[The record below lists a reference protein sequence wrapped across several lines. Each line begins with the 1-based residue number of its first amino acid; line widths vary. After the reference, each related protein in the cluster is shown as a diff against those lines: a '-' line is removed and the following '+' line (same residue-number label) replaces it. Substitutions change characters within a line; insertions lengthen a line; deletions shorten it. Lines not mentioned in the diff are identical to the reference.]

1 MDKCLYN
8 GEVLYACQVL
18 ENFAFEQQIRHCGTL
33 TCCECGTSVFFRHG
47 KDRIENFAHRDKGEC
62 QYGRYCSKQ
71 SKIFRH
77 TQMQLASH
85 IKKIVERHGFQFDED
100 VVIIQEHYTAFVLR
114 GQSVSFAIDIV
125 DYAATASQLEK
136 KKMLYEAEGY
146 QYLQITVDK
155 NVETTPFSERNRA
168 YFPVKFAL
176 NNSANHTAV
185 VIDSATQA
193 WSIYVY
199 DNRDLSRGLDDT
211 NQEWLINDALP
222 LSISPD
228 ELDIDNDGFYT
239 LRSRQ
244 SFQTFCVDRTKKK
257 QFCLEKEKK
266 RREYMERERKRK
278 AEQEKRRQEEY
289 AREQQQKEEL
299 EKRYQ
304 EEYELAKQKREA
316 EVAATR
322 QKAKEELRKMQER
335 SKRRAEKEQQKQA
348 RRAEIL
354 ESVNKSNANYAP
366 QTNWMNTVRQLIANR
381 PDQNQQPEY
390 AHEDFVEFIKGIKAM
405 QPSAVTRLFE
415 KMCFISQTE
424 QEILMGLYIQL
435 IMNDTDLASVIDCMM
450 TRAGIKH

>member
-18 ENFAFEQQIRHCGTL
+18 ESFAFEQQIRHYGTL

-62 QYGRYCSKQ
+62 QYGKYCSKQ

-85 IKKIVERHGFQFDED
+85 IKKIAERHGFQFDED
-100 VVIIQEHYTAFVLR
+100 VVIIQEHYTAFALR

-185 VIDSATQA
+185 VIDNATQA

-211 NQEWLINDALP
+211 NQEWLINDAIP

-228 ELDIDNDGFYT
+228 ELDIDQDGFYT
-239 LRSRQ
+239 LRSRH
-244 SFQTFCVDRTKKK
+244 SFQIFCIDRTKKK
-257 QFCLEKEKK
+257 QFCLKKEKE
-266 RREYMERERKRK
+266 RRDYLERERKRK
-278 AEQEKRRQEEY
+278 AEEEKQRQKEY
-289 AREQQQKEEL
+289 AREQQQRVEREKTQQEKLERERKIKEAEAMDAR
-299 EKRYQ
+299 KKA
-304 EEYELAKQKREA
+304 EEYLRE
-316 EVAATR
+316 
-322 QKAKEELRKMQER
+322 MQER
-335 SKRRAEKEQQKQA
+335 SKRRAEKEQQKRA

-366 QTNWMNTVRQLIANR
+366 QTNWMNTVRQLIAKC
-381 PDQNQQPEY
+381 PDHSRQPEY
-390 AHEDFVEFIKGIKAM
+390 THEDFVECIKGIRAM
-405 QPSAVTRLFE
+405 RPDAVTQLFE
-415 KMCFISQTE
+415 KMCFISETE

-435 IMNDTDLASVIDCMM
+435 IMSDTHLASVIDCMM